1 MRVSATF
8 KILKLLNLIKLNKT
22 RSPRAARFALA
33 GRPES
38 FFFPWT
44 DQKLRAKPKA
54 IDPHHPML
62 LKPDFQKVSLP
73 AAVGREFATDSGV
86 PPLITNSL
94 PTPVP
99 ETTSSS
105 VDRFLTGAGWGCVTR
120 EAKPSLSRITIGRRR
135 QAMLTPSKT
144 RQMGK
149 HRNIDHVITLDIQC
163 HHINRMLGDF
173 A

>member
-54 IDPHHPML
+54 IDPHHPMSS
-62 LKPDFQKVSLP
+62 DFQKVSLP

-94 PTPVP
+94 PTPVT

-105 VDRFLTGAGWGCVTR
+105 AHDASPNPAK
-120 EAKPSLSRITIGRRR
+120 EARY
-135 QAMLTPSKT
+135 
-144 RQMGK
+144 
-149 HRNIDHVITLDIQC
+149 QC
-163 HHINRMLGDF
+163 AKYLYPTCG
-173 A
+173 